1 MLALDRYNK
10 LKFTMNLKN
19 ISITI
24 ILSCLLVL
32 TSINPLPGGVT
43 GKLEER
49 VRETQL
55 PNGLKIVVVERSA
68 TPVFFALITCRVSV

>member
-32 TSINPLPGGVT
+32 TSINPLPGGV
-43 GKLEER
+43 
-49 VRETQL
+49 
-55 PNGLKIVVVERSA
+55 A
-68 TPVFFALITCRVSV
+68 